1 MGVRWN
7 GSEEKSKEEG
17 WKEEEVTSVSHL
29 RASLVASKLV
39 VTGDARKTTP
49 PSEEFHY
56 PARSPSLPE
65 PPRWHKPPSG
75 NQTRASEFW

>member
-49 PSEEFHY
+49 PL
-56 PARSPSLPE
+56 RRVSLPRSLSFT
-65 PPRWHKPPSG
+65 P
-75 NQTRASEFW
+75 